1 MKVYAVSTALVLSI
15 AAAYAPAVY
24 GQKMA
29 KATAMATAMVT
40 AKDKTFMNVSGRSD
54 LAEIAMANLAMK
66 KSKDPQVLKYA
77 QMMMMDHDKLHTE
90 LKSLAGQRKTVVP
103 YQPNKEQM
111 ATKTRLSRLNGQ
123 KFDLAYFEA
132 QVKGHKAAYANA
144 VKASKTANDAAIRD
158 YFAKGAPI
166 IKKHLDM
173 ATMCLKD
180 ERMQSKTGMKK
191 G

>member
-1 MKVYAVSTALVLSI
+1 MKVPVLTTALLF
-15 AAAYAPAVY
+15 AAASSY
-24 GQKMA
+24 GQTMA
-29 KATAMATAMVT
+29 KATAMVS
-40 AKDKTFMNVSGRSD
+40 AKDKTFMNNSSRAD

-77 QMMMMDHDKLHTE
+77 QMMLSDHDKLHTE

-103 YQPNKEQM
+103 YKPSKEQM
-111 ATKTRLSRLNGQ
+111 AVKTRLSRLSGQ

-144 VKASKTANDAAIRD
+144 VKASKSANDAAIRD

-173 ATMCLKD
+173 ATMCLKS
-180 ERMQSKTGMKK
+180 EKMESKNG
-191 G
+191 